1 MPWLF
6 LLLAVAA
13 FAVALNASSMVLA
26 VVCLLVALAATVA
39 WVLGLLAQRVGNQ
52 SRDDSMMLD
61 PMELKRL
68 RDDAEARRTAMA
80 AGGGAGSVATT
91 TAAAGAYGAMS
102 TDAGA
107 ADGSGD

>member
-13 FAVALNASSMVLA
+13 FAVALNASSIALA
-26 VVCLLVALAATVA
+26 VICLLVALAGTVA

-68 RDDAEARRTAMA
+68 RDEAEARRAS
-80 AGGGAGSVATT
+80 GASVAAAAAA
-91 TAAAGAYGAMS
+91 TAAAATPGDS
-102 TDAGA
+102 TQA
-107 ADGSGD
+107 

>member
-13 FAVALNASSMVLA
+13 FAVALNASSMALA
-26 VVCLLVALAATVA
+26 VLCLLVALAGTVA

-61 PMELKRL
+61 PLELKRL
-68 RDDAEARRTAMA
+68 REDAQARR
-80 AGGGAGSVATT
+80 
-91 TAAAGAYGAMS
+91 AAAGSSTSATVAAAAGSAGPGAHVAPHS
-102 TDAGA
+102 
-107 ADGSGD
+107 ADFPQS